1 MIMIDF
7 RSDTVTKPSIQ
18 MRKLMAEA
26 AVGDDVYGED
36 PTVLEL
42 EEKGAALTGQEEAL
56 FVSSGTQ
63 SNLIALFSHLR
74 RGDEYI
80 AGQTAHTYKYE
91 AGGGAVLA
99 SVQPQP
105 LEFEKDGTLD
115 LNKVEKKIKVDD
127 VHFART
133 RLLCLENTNMGR
145 VLPLEYLDKALD
157 FAAAKSLATHLDG
170 ARVFNAAVKL
180 KLDISRITS
189 GFNSVSIC
197 LSKGL
202 GAPVGSLLCGNSSFI
217 AKARKWRKI
226 LGGGMR
232 QVGII
237 AAAGIYALEHNIERL
252 EEDHE
257 KAIMLARGLST
268 IDEIQV
274 DGNLV
279 QTNMVFVKI
288 KPQQLS
294 PLVSQAKDNGII
306 LREDENMRMVTHLE
320 QKIGDIEKTIQF
332 FKKFYQTI

>member
-1 MIMIDF
+1 MIDF

-320 QKIGDIEKTIQF
+320 QKIGDIEKTIHF
-332 FKKFYQTI
+332 FKKFYKTI

>member
-1 MIMIDF
+1 MIDF